1 MLNRK
6 IEIYDIETLAGC
18 FTYTGYNIDTQ
29 DISQFVISN
38 NTNDYQKLIK
48 HLKDIVAQVGF
59 NNVNFDYPVLHHMLL
74 NYNKLSTYSTQEL
87 CQEIHNVAQNII
99 NNQDNGFNGIK
110 FKDYFIPQ
118 IDLFRIWHF
127 NNKAR
132 RTSLKSL
139 EIAMNYPNVKEMP
152 INHNISVLT
161 DDQVQQ
167 VLDYNLNDVMATK
180 AFYDRSLDKLK
191 LRKDIKVKY
200 GLDCINFSDS
210 RIGESLVLDLYCK
223 KIGANKWDI
232 KELRTHRPT
241 IALKDCIFNYIKF
254 ESKEFN
260 DLLDKFNNKII
271 TQTKGA
277 IKNSVIFH
285 GFKYD
290 YGAGGIHGCIKAGVY
305 EANENYVIIDADVA
319 SLYPSIAVLNNLYP
333 EHLGPE
339 FIDVYA
345 DILKQRI
352 DAKNAGNMSISDAL
366 KLSLNSVYGKSNE
379 ATSFLYDPMYTMK
392 TTINGQ
398 LMLTMLAEELV
409 LRIPNLIVLQINTDG
424 ITVMIPNNNK
434 SINSYY
440 NICQHWEKITKL
452 TLEYVGY
459 SKMII
464 RDVNNY
470 IAVSTKG
477 KVKYK
482 GAFEITKDLHK
493 DNSFKVI
500 PIALSEYFVN
510 GIPIEQTIKN
520 HKNIYDFCGRQKF
533 DSKSKGQISYVKQDD
548 VGNYIE
554 ISEDTNKNTRYYVS
568 NKGSVFTKVYKSGE
582 KEAINKG
589 YLVTLF
595 DNYVNKDWDSYD
607 INYQFYIKEA
617 NKEIDS
623 IIDKQLTLF

>member
-1 MLNRK
+1 MNRQ
-6 IEIYDIETLAGC
+6 IEIYDLETLLGC
-18 FTYTGYNIDTQ
+18 FTYTGYNIDTKE
-29 DISQFVISN
+29 ITQFVIMEGR
-38 NTNDYQKLIK
+38 NDYDKLIK
-48 HLKDIVAQVGF
+48 HLRTLVYQVGF
-59 NNVNFDYPVLHHMLL
+59 NNVNFDYPILHNLML
-74 NYNKLSTYSTQEL
+74 NYGKFKEFSGQRLCGDIHDFAQEL
-87 CQEIHNVAQNII
+87 I
-99 NNQDNGFNGIK
+99 NNQERPSFIK
-110 FKDYFIPQ
+110 LKDYFIPQ
-118 IDLFRIWHF
+118 LDLFKIWHF

-132 RTSLKSL
+132 RTSLKAL
-139 EIAMNYPNVKEMP
+139 EIAMNFPNVKEMP
-152 INHNISVLT
+152 INHNTAVLT
-161 DDQVQQ
+161 DDQVKQ

-180 AFYDRSLDKLK
+180 AFYELSLAKIQ
-191 LRKDIKVKY
+191 LRKDIRAKY
-200 GLDCINFSDS
+200 GLECQNFSDS

-223 KIGANKWDI
+223 KIGANKWDV
-232 KELRTHRPT
+232 KELRTHRAN
-241 IALKDCIFNYIKF
+241 IALKDCIFSYIEFK
-254 ESKEFN
+254 SKEFN
-260 DLLDKFNNKII
+260 DLLTKLNNKTI

-277 IKNSVIFH
+277 IKDSVVFH

-305 EANENYVIIDADVA
+305 EANEDYVIIDADVA

-339 FIDVYA
+339 FIDVYS
-345 DILKQRI
+345 DILNQRI
-352 DAKNAGNMSISDAL
+352 TAKNAGQMSISDAL

-409 LRIPNLIVLQINTDG
+409 LGIPGMIVLQINTDG
-424 ITVMIPNNNK
+424 ITVMVPNNQR
-434 SINSYY
+434 SINAYY
-440 NICQHWEKITKL
+440 NICDNWEILTKL
-452 TLEYVGY
+452 TLEYVEY

-477 KVKYK
+477 KIKYK
-482 GAFEITKDLHK
+482 GAFEINKDLHK

-500 PIALSEYFVN
+500 PIALSEYFVK
-510 GIPIEQTIKN
+510 GIPVETTIKN

-533 DSKSKGQISYVKQDD
+533 DSKSKGQISYAVKDD

-554 ISEDTNKNTRYYVS
+554 VTETTNKNTRYYVS
-568 NKGSVFTKVYKSGE
+568 NKGNIFTKVYRSGE

-595 DNYVNKDWDSYD
+595 DNYEHKDWDSYD

>member
-1 MLNRK
+1 MNRQ
-6 IEIYDIETLAGC
+6 IEIYDLETLLGC
-18 FTYTGYNIDTQ
+18 FTYTGYNIDTKKVT
-29 DISQFVISN
+29 QFVIMEGR
-38 NTNDYQKLIK
+38 NDYNKLIA
-48 HLKDIVAQVGF
+48 HLRTLVYQVGF
-59 NNVNFDYPVLHHMLL
+59 NNVNFDYPILHNLLL
-74 NYNKLSTYSTQEL
+74 NYGKFKEFNGQRL
-87 CQEIHNVAQNII
+87 CNDIHDFAQDLI
-99 NNQDNGFNGIK
+99 NNQDTPSFIK
-110 FKDYFIPQ
+110 PKDYFIPQ
-118 IDLFRIWHF
+118 LDLFRIWHF

-132 RTSLKSL
+132 RTSLKAL
-139 EIAMNYPNVKEMP
+139 EIAMNFPNVKEMP
-152 INHNISVLT
+152 INHNTAVLT
-161 DDQVQQ
+161 DDQVKQ

-180 AFYDRSLDKLK
+180 AFYELSLAKIQ
-191 LRKDIKVKY
+191 LRKDIRTKY
-200 GLDCINFSDS
+200 GLECQNFSDS

-223 KIGANKWDI
+223 KIGANKWDV
-232 KELRTHRPT
+232 KELRTHRAS
-241 IALKDCIFNYIKF
+241 IALKDCIFSYIEFK
-254 ESKEFN
+254 SKEFN
-260 DLLDKFNNKII
+260 DLLNKLSSKTI

-277 IKNSVIFH
+277 IKDSVVFH

-305 EANENYVIIDADVA
+305 EANEDYVIIDADVA

-345 DILKQRI
+345 DILNQRI
-352 DAKNAGNMSISDAL
+352 TAKNAGQMSISDAL

-409 LRIPNLIVLQINTDG
+409 LGIPDMVVLQINTDG
-424 ITVMIPNNNK
+424 ITVIVPNNER
-434 SINSYY
+434 SINAYY
-440 NICQHWEKITKL
+440 NICDNWEILTKL
-452 TLEYVGY
+452 TLEFVEY

-477 KVKYK
+477 KIKYK
-482 GAFEITKDLHK
+482 GAFEINKDLHK

-500 PIALSEYFVN
+500 PIALSEYFVK
-510 GIPIEQTIKN
+510 GIPIETTIKN

-533 DSKSKGQISYVKQDD
+533 DSKSKGQISYAVKDD

-554 ISEDTNKNTRYYVS
+554 VTETTNRNTRYYVS
-568 NKGSVFTKVYKSGE
+568 NKGNIFTKVYRSGE

-595 DNYVNKDWDSYD
+595 DNYEDKDWDSYD

>member
-99 NNQDNGFNGIK
+99 NNQDNGFNGIR

-118 IDLFRIWHF
+118 VDLFRIWHF

-161 DDQVQQ
+161 DDQVKQ

-180 AFYDRSLDKLK
+180 AFYERSLDKLK
-191 LRKDIKVKY
+191 LRKDIRTKY
-200 GLDCINFSDS
+200 GLDCTNFSDS

-260 DLLDKFNNKII
+260 DLLDKFRNKVI

-277 IKNSVIFH
+277 IKDSVIFH

-290 YGAGGIHGCIKAGVY
+290 FGAGGIHGCIKAGVY
-305 EANENYVIIDADVA
+305 EANDEYMIVDADVKCG
-319 SLYPSIAVLNNLYP
+319 VLT
-333 EHLGPE
+333 H
-339 FIDVYA
+339 
-345 DILKQRI
+345 
-352 DAKNAGNMSISDAL
+352 
-366 KLSLNSVYGKSNE
+366 
-379 ATSFLYDPMYTMK
+379 
-392 TTINGQ
+392 
-398 LMLTMLAEELV
+398 
-409 LRIPNLIVLQINTDG
+409 
-424 ITVMIPNNNK
+424 
-434 SINSYY
+434 
-440 NICQHWEKITKL
+440 
-452 TLEYVGY
+452 
-459 SKMII
+459 
-464 RDVNNY
+464 
-470 IAVSTKG
+470 
-477 KVKYK
+477 
-482 GAFEITKDLHK
+482 
-493 DNSFKVI
+493 
-500 PIALSEYFVN
+500 
-510 GIPIEQTIKN
+510 
-520 HKNIYDFCGRQKF
+520 
-533 DSKSKGQISYVKQDD
+533 
-548 VGNYIE
+548 
-554 ISEDTNKNTRYYVS
+554 
-568 NKGSVFTKVYKSGE
+568 
-582 KEAINKG
+582 
-589 YLVTLF
+589 
-595 DNYVNKDWDSYD
+595 
-607 INYQFYIKEA
+607 
-617 NKEIDS
+617 
-623 IIDKQLTLF
+623 

>member
-1 MLNRK
+1 MQNRK
-6 IEIYDIETLAGC
+6 IEIYDLETLLGC
-18 FTYTGYNIDTQ
+18 FTYTGYNVDTQ
-29 DISQFVISN
+29 QITQFVIMEGR
-38 NTNDYQKLIK
+38 NDYDKLIT
-48 HLKDIVAQVGF
+48 HLKDIVYHVGF
-59 NNVNFDYPVLHHMLL
+59 NNVAFDYPILHYLIG
-74 NYNKLSTYSTQEL
+74 NYNSFKEFSGQRL
-87 CQEIHNVAQNII
+87 CGDIHDFAQDLI
-99 NNQDNGFNGIK
+99 NNQDRPTYIK
-110 FKDYFIPQ
+110 TKDYFIPQ
-118 IDLFRIWHF
+118 LDLFKVWHF

-152 INHNISVLT
+152 ISHNTAVLT
-161 DDQVQQ
+161 DDQVKQ

-180 AFYDRSLDKLK
+180 AFYERSLDKIK
-191 LRKDIKVKY
+191 LRKDIKAKY
-200 GLDCINFSDS
+200 GLDCINYSDS
-210 RIGESLVLDLYCK
+210 KIGESLVLDLYCK
-223 KIGANKWDI
+223 EIGANKWDV
-232 KELRTHRPT
+232 KELRTYRPN
-241 IALKDCIFNYIKF
+241 IALKDCIFNYINF

-260 DLLDKFNNKII
+260 TILDKFRGKII

-277 IKNSVIFH
+277 IKDSVIFK

-290 YGAGGIHGCIKAGVY
+290 FGAGGIHGCIKAGVY
-305 EANENYVIIDADVA
+305 ESDDQYLIIDADVA
-319 SLYPSIAVLNNLYP
+319 SLYPSIAVVNNLYP

-339 FIDVYA
+339 FIKVYA

-352 DAKNAGNMSISDAL
+352 DAKRAGNMSISDAL

-379 ATSFLYDPMYTMK
+379 ATSFLYDPMYTLK

-398 LMLTMLAEELV
+398 LMLSMLAERLV
-409 LRIPNLIVLQINTDG
+409 LNIADMTVLQINTDG
-424 ITVMIPNNNK
+424 ITVR
-434 SINSYY
+434 INRNDVQKYY
-440 NICQHWEKITKL
+440 DICKL
-452 TLEYVGY
+452 WSHYTHLELEYVDY

-477 KVKYK
+477 KIKYK
-482 GAFEITKDLHK
+482 GAFEINKDLHK
-493 DNSFKVI
+493 DNSFKII
-500 PIALSEYFVN
+500 PIAISEYFVN
-510 GIPIEQTIKN
+510 NIPIEDTIRN

-533 DSKSKGQISYVKQDD
+533 DAKSRGQISYAKQDA

-554 ISEDTNKNTRYYVS
+554 ITENTNKNTRYYVS
-568 NKGSVFTKVYKSGE
+568 SKGSVFTKVYKSGE

-595 DNYVNKDWDSYD
+595 DNYVDKDWDSYD